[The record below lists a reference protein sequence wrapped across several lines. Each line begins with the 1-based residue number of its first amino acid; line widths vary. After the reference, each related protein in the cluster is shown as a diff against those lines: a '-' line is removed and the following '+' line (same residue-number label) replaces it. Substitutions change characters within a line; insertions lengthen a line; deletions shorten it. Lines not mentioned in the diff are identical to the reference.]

1 MYPCRWNEQM
11 KLQAKEV
18 TFDYP
23 CGKRIFEKFSM
34 CVEEGERVGIFAP
47 SGRGKTTLCKL
58 LAGYIEPTKGNI
70 LLDGKQLSKYKG
82 HCPVQLIWQ
91 HPEQV
96 VDPHLPMGY
105 TLREG
110 GAVDET
116 LMQALGIQENWLK
129 RYPAELSGGEL
140 QRFCIARALAGN
152 TKFILADEISAMLDL
167 ITQAQLWTFLKEET
181 TRRKIG
187 LVAVSHSQPLLNQVC
202 TRQITL

>member
-1 MYPCRWNEQM
+1 M
-11 KLQAKEV
+11 
-18 TFDYP
+18 
-23 CGKRIFEKFSM
+23 
-34 CVEEGERVGIFAP
+34 
-47 SGRGKTTLCKL
+47 
-58 LAGYIEPTKGNI
+58 
-70 LLDGKQLSKYKG
+70 
-82 HCPVQLIWQ
+82 
-91 HPEQV
+91 

-116 LMQALGIQENWLK
+116 LMQALGIQEDWLK

-140 QRFCIARALAGN
+140 QRFCIARAFAGN